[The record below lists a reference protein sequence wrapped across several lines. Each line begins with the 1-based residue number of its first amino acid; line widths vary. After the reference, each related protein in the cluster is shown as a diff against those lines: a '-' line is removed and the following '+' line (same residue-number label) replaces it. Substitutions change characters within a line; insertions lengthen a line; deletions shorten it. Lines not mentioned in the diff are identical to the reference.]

1 MLPFPPRA
9 CSPEYMGINPLGT
22 VPAYID
28 GTTRMTESSAICEFI
43 AMRHSLGDLAV
54 APDESEYGEYL
65 NWVHF
70 GEATLTFPQ
79 TLVLRY
85 GRFEPIDRQLPQV
98 VQDYSRWF
106 LSRLR
111 GVERKILSHR
121 YLCADRFTVA
131 DISVGYALMLAGGIP
146 GLERPLPRKPFES
159 IGPNFRNG
167 TASRKLLQPKR
178 RLLLNREYQPHPHL

>member
-1 MLPFPPRA
+1 
-9 CSPEYMGINPLGT
+9 MGINPLGT

-28 GTTRMTESSAICEFI
+28 GTTRMTESAAICEFI

-54 APDESEYGEYL
+54 APDESDYGEYL

-111 GVERKILSHR
+111 GVERKVSSHR

-131 DISVGYALMLAGGIP
+131 DVSVGYALMLAGYL
-146 GLERPLPRKPFES
+146 GLSDRFPDAVRAYWAELQERDGFKKALAAQEKAAVEQGVSTTPAPLTS
-159 IGPNFRNG
+159 
-167 TASRKLLQPKR
+167 
-178 RLLLNREYQPHPHL
+178 